1 LTIIASLILYITS
14 DFSDD
19 SNPAQSGP
27 VHNSTISR
35 MIVIVIMVVS
45 ISFFLLV
52 VILLGFH
59 LYLILRGKTTKEEL
73 TKKKK
78 NKKTH
83 KCYSWLIVKDPS
95 FKGGNQWLNKTQYE
109 LYKKYAKDVKE
120 GKVVPNSD
128 ARIMELFNQQLRTMD
143 VHNIEYLNP
152 KDKDDKIDNGKF

>member
-1 LTIIASLILYITS
+1 MTS
-14 DFSDD
+14 DFTDD
-19 SNPAQSGP
+19 GNPAQSGP

-45 ISFFLLV
+45 ISFFCLV

-59 LYLILRGKTTKEEL
+59 LYLILRGKTTKEEF
-73 TKKKK
+73 TKKKNKKNKK

-83 KCYSWLIVKDPS
+83 KCYSWLIAKDPS

-128 ARIMELFNQQLRTMD
+128 ARIMELFNQQLKTME
-143 VHNIEYLNP
+143 VQNIEYLNP
-152 KDKDDKIDNGKF
+152 KDKDDKINNGKF

>member
-1 LTIIASLILYITS
+1 MTS
-14 DFSDD
+14 DFTDD
-19 SNPAQSGP
+19 GNPAQSGP

-45 ISFFLLV
+45 ISFFCLV

-59 LYLILRGKTTKEEL
+59 LYLILRGKTTKEEF
-73 TKKKK
+73 TKKKI
-78 NKKTH
+78 KKPH
-83 KCYSWLIVKDPS
+83 KCYSWLIVKAPS

-128 ARIMELFNQQLRTMD
+128 ARIMELFNQQLKTLE
-143 VHNIEYLNP
+143 VQNIDYLNP
-152 KDKDDKIDNGKF
+152 KDKDDNINNGKF